1 MSPNLVLQQL
11 ISDRNSTPISTFEAS
26 MVASQSM
33 INDLSFFIHWNGMKW
48 ICTTKIIPAIY
59 LNSFLPNSTP
69 SETAFHRSNPTISLW
84 GASSGSSGFL
94 FSEFLS
100 SGDLIWSRCRVNKR
114 KVGGATGPQVGEK
127 VNAQPVLEAGG
138 KGFLL
143 RFYSILFL
151 QKSPRNRFSWNVNS
165 SRFPVEYTR
174 CHILYSPPIYESK
187 FGVPTSDF
195 TPQKQTITKHVHI
208 HSWSLHDSM
217 VDSQSMVNG
226 KYFFSYIEMDLYNQ
240 YLIPT
245 ISRHA
250 AAQQVGFNSFPPN
263 SAVPTLPLQSEKHH
277 LAWWRTWSGVGPGVK
292 IQIRRIVNQYNQ
304 IGMVLASKRSWKTLK

>member
-1 MSPNLVLQQL
+1 M
-11 ISDRNSTPISTFEAS
+11 E
-26 MVASQSM
+26 
-33 INDLSFFIHWNGMKW
+33 WNGSVQPKLSPQFTWTASYPTQRPVKLPSTVPTLPFHSEEHPLVRPVFYFRCSCRLATWSGVGAESTKGKW
-48 ICTTKIIPAIY
+48 AEQLGRRWRK
-59 LNSFLPNSTP
+59 
-69 SETAFHRSNPTISLW
+69 
-84 GASSGSSGFL
+84 
-94 FSEFLS
+94 
-100 SGDLIWSRCRVNKR
+100 SRCS
-114 KVGGATGPQVGEK
+114 A
-127 VNAQPVLEAGG
+127 NAWWWWWRL
-138 KGFLL
+138 FLL